1 MILDGAFSRAIVAK
15 NDSLRVAELRG
26 HWLCLNRKIEIT
38 KLYLHVDNTLVAD
51 GTLVRRMH
59 IIIEAVPMNAV
70 PAFHEHNGFGRGEHV
85 LATDGTIAVCRSF
98 KALVVVHSG
107 YRNAGH
113 APLPRKSA

>member
-1 MILDGAFSRAIVAK
+1 MILDGALSRAIIAK

-38 KLYLHVDNTLVAD
+38 KLYLHIDDTLVAD

-59 IIIEAVPMNAV
+59 IIVETFPMNAV
-70 PAFHEHNGFGRGEHV
+70 TAFHEYNRLGRGEHV
-85 LATDGTIAVCRSF
+85 LATDGTIAICRSF

-107 YRNAGH
+107 YRDAGH
-113 APLPRKSA
+113 ASLPMKSA